1 MKIRPLAATVGV
13 VALTALSAVTAQG
26 TEPRLRG
33 QTTVA
38 AKRPSVP
45 NPAGAASA
53 SLLAAAVAARKD
65 SDPELNGAIQDLR
78 PAAGVAARR

>member
-13 VALTALSAVTAQG
+13 VTLTALSAATAQG
-26 TEPRLRG
+26 AEPRLRG

-45 NPAGAASA
+45 SPAGAASA
-53 SLLAAAVAARKD
+53 GLQAAAVAARKD
-65 SDPELNGAIQDLR
+65 SDPALNGAIQDIR
-78 PAAGVAARR
+78 PAAGLAAQR